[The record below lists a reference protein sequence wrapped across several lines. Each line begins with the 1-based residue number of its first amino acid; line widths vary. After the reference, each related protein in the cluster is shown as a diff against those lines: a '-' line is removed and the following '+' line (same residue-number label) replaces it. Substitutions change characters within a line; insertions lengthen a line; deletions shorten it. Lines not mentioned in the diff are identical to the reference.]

1 MNKWAHEYNP
11 LRKIILLGYLDDFIP
26 SRLIFYA
33 RHKFEG
39 RQGQEYILSDNVT
52 YTSFAIFKG
61 NKKQL
66 PSFKAV
72 RIVNDDTYSRRR
84 KEEIKMYLKKGAKY
98 NWYWDLDDDYLY
110 ENFYTLNDDLQ
121 FKIPY
126 FKDISYEEYTKI
138 INDLNILP
146 HNFKL
151 IQNPNDLFKLNQD
164 QMIYYDY
171 LLKLTLDS
179 SLYNRKKALSELIS
193 KNPPKDL
200 YLKLLDF
207 GSYELISGLF
217 LDLAKLN
224 NNILLEEAKNIL
236 KENIDCTSDN
246 CKKGLKR
253 CIEIYINSLEEKF
266 KEKRIKFIYENFNKM
281 ELHLK
286 LLNNKDLVEDKN
298 VLDSSIYKRQ
308 CERGYLAE
316 YRYSWNY
323 DEIEKRY
330 KRIKHKAKERYDK
343 TLYCDGINLNIV
355 ELKNTLQEA
364 IIYDLYAV
372 IGKIAYYIDSPRLVY
387 YLRGSQNFK
396 ALNYFIR
403 LLKRTINDYAKNTPI
418 KFMEI
423 MKVLLTSYKDYDY
436 LSKYKNDFRFNKFI
450 RYYLYND
457 LESDFI
463 NCNHYDNNYKLID
476 PLLKAHGRYEYQKNI
491 WSNNIDYVVDIALE
505 SKLEQIQK
513 ACYHI
518 LIDLDDINSLIDSLD
533 FKKIMDLADSN
544 YEPLSNLFISHLKIY
559 IDSKDFDSNILLN
572 LISSNKT
579 ELVNLGI
586 AYFEN
591 SNAKLNYKDIA
602 NLLFLENIDCAK
614 LLLSKSLKKLNN
626 ENYINFIDYIL
637 SNLNNFNNI
646 EFLFDDIKTVLNT
659 SSSIILDFSILE
671 KKNLFDKIIYTLLND
686 SNINTWIRA
695 YLNHLI
701 FSINY
706 TDLKEI
712 LNNTNIEITNKIT
725 AKNMQIISIF
735 DSIKNNNIPKDY
747 QIINLLE
754 NGNSAMIKIL
764 VDIIET
770 NKILLN
776 NRLETI
782 LILFESDVLALN
794 IIAKSVFENIDKS
807 NKIKL
812 HKLILDSPFEKVNSY
827 AISKLK
833 EEYND
838 YIPRE
843 FIIQMLEHPNTSIK
857 AYISDKL
864 EQILNDLSSLNKDI
878 FVYYINTLL
887 LMPNKLSKSKDFI
900 YNILPEFINNNKDKQ
915 DEIENLLFNIGCSN
929 IIVDS
934 ERALV
939 ALAKIK
945 KEVC

>member
-1 MNKWAHEYNP
+1 MNKWSHEYNP
-11 LRKIILLGYLDDFIP
+11 LRKIVLLGYLDDFTP

-33 RHKFEG
+33 RHDFEG
-39 RQGQEYILSDNVT
+39 RQGNEYTLSNNVT

-72 RIVNDDTYSRRR
+72 RIVNDDNYSRRR
-84 KEEIKMYLKKGAKY
+84 KEEIKMYFKKGAKY

-110 ENFYTLNDDLQ
+110 EDFYTLNDDMK
-121 FKIPY
+121 FEIPY
-126 FKDISYEEYTKI
+126 FKDISYEDFVNM

-146 HNFKL
+146 PNLKL
-151 IQNPNDLFKLNQD
+151 IKNPNDLFKLNQD

-179 SLYNRKKALSELIS
+179 SLYNRKKALRNLIS
-193 KNPPKDL
+193 KNPPKEL

-207 GSYELISGLF
+207 GSDELISGLF

-253 CIEIYINSLEEKF
+253 CIQIYVNSLEEKF
-266 KEKRIKFIYENFNKM
+266 KKERIEFIYENFNKM

-298 VLDSSIYKRQ
+298 VLDSSVYKKQ
-308 CERGYLAE
+308 CEHGYLAE
-316 YRYSWNY
+316 YRYSWDY

-330 KRIKHKAKERYDK
+330 KRIKHEAKKRYDK

-364 IIYDLYAV
+364 IIYDLYDV
-372 IGKIAYYIDSPRLVY
+372 IAKIAYYIDSPRLVY

-403 LLKRTINDYAKNTPI
+403 LLRRTINDYAKNSPL
-418 KFMEI
+418 KFMNV
-423 MKVLLTSYKDYDY
+423 MKVLLTSYKNYDY
-436 LSKYKNDFRFNKFI
+436 LGKYKNDFRFNKFI

-457 LESDFI
+457 LESEFV
-463 NCNHYDNNYKLID
+463 NCNHYDNNYNLID
-476 PLLKAHGRYEYQKNI
+476 PLLKATGRYEYQRDI
-491 WSNNIDYVVDIALE
+491 WSDNINYVIDIALE
-505 SKLEQIQK
+505 SELEQIQK
-513 ACYHI
+513 ACYYI
-518 LIDLDDINSLIDSLD
+518 LMDFDDIKNLINLLD
-533 FKKIMDLADSN
+533 FKKIINLASSN
-544 YEPLSNLFISHLKIY
+544 YKPLSNLFISHLKIY
-559 IDSKDFDSNILLN
+559 IESKDFDSNILLN
-572 LISSNKT
+572 LISSDKNN
-579 ELVNLGI
+579 LVNLGI
-586 AYFEN
+586 TYFEN
-591 SNAKLNYKDIA
+591 SNTKLSSIDTA
-602 NLLFLENIDCAK
+602 NLLFLTNIDCTK
-614 LLLSKSLKKLNN
+614 SILSNSLKKFDN

-637 SNLNNFNNI
+637 SNLNKFNNI
-646 EFLFDDIKTVLNT
+646 EFLFDDIKTILNT

-671 KKNLFDKIIYTLLND
+671 KKNLFNKIIHTLLNKI
-686 SNINTWIRA
+686 NINTWIRDF
-695 YLNHLI
+695 LNHLI

-706 TDLKEI
+706 NDLKEI
-712 LNNTNIEITNKIT
+712 LNHANIEITNKIS

-747 QIINLLE
+747 QIVNLLE

-764 VDIIET
+764 IDIIET

-782 LILFESDVLALN
+782 LILFESDVFALN
-794 IIAKSVFENIDKS
+794 TIAKSVFESINDS

-812 HKLILDSPFEKVNSY
+812 HKLVLDSPFEKVNSY

-833 EEYND
+833 EKYND
-838 YIPRE
+838 YIPKE
-843 FIIQMLEHPNTSIK
+843 FILQMLEHPNTTIK
-857 AYISDKL
+857 SYISDKL
-864 EQILNDLSSLNKDI
+864 NQILSDLSSLNKDI
-878 FVYYINTLL
+878 FVYYVNTLL
-887 LMPNKLSKSKDFI
+887 LMPNKVSKSKDFI
-900 YNILPEFINNNKDKQ
+900 YNILPEFINKNKDKK